1 MSAAASFP
9 TPPSGPPG
17 ALKGDP
23 RPNGFNNTGGGE
35 KAYDHIQ
42 DLQARAQDGYDPDQP
57 VAKLLSVAQQSI
69 QQARFLI
76 DARRPDLA
84 YVEYLRSY
92 EIAVT
97 VLPKHGTVHDLD
109 TEQTKQYRKIMGEL
123 NAMNTQF
130 MGIKGIIENNNKRSG
145 VLPKNYQVLSGHAR
159 SQSESQREYAMKAP
173 YPQSNGGNST
183 MNGLGVRNGGTPPKV
198 KPSVSPK
205 PESLHGRALSQA
217 SGRPNGND
225 ALNDRFARLRMASGG
240 GGDPGRPSSRG
251 SNASIQSSPVTMP
264 TAADY
269 NGRTSFDALTKS
281 NTISGRPQGPRG
293 MPNGGPSIPAKLPLD
308 TQFATSMPKAPSPT
322 YSPARN
328 MQTTGNIAPPRHSA
342 RSLASNDVRRTSGT
356 MTPSSASARAPN
368 GSRDSGDYF
377 PSTAPDGA
385 ILGSAPRLRR
395 ASAQGPRQTRCSAER
410 LFDYI
415 PRYTVLLIDVRSR
428 AEFDQGHIF
437 SSSCMCVE
445 PMSLRQGMSAEQLA
459 ESLVLSPDGEPEM
472 FDNRHEFDLVVYYDG
487 DTQSEGYLDGPQ
499 TEREAKL
506 KYLHEA
512 LWDYNQE
519 KPLREAPMLLI
530 GGIDAWTDLVGQQA
544 LQQSNTLSKVKL
556 GRPLQRRPA
565 VTAHGSSSFRLPKR
579 RVQDFAPLGQDE
591 EKAWLE
597 RARQESVSAPQPP
610 VIEET
615 DGDGSA
621 EEEQGRAAAIES
633 FNQLQESFNQRF
645 PDPSAIDMQS
655 GFMRDQLPRR
665 TPPVP
670 PAKVPA
676 YPTAPSPSQY
686 PQAPTRPAPAAPRMS
701 YTGVS
706 DRAVSQNT
714 PTGRSDGMVPYIP
727 PKLRP
732 HSMTLPRTGL
742 INFGVTCYM
751 NSILQALSATTP
763 LTALFLQDDF
773 KRSKQANWKGS
784 KGVLPELYSNL
795 MRSLW
800 KGDVSSIKPTTFKNF
815 CGRLN
820 ASWTGA
826 AQQDAKEFF
835 DFLVETLHQDLN
847 TNWNKSILR
856 ELTPAQEA
864 AREQM
869 PKFLASKREWSRYLH
884 REYSSVSELFGG
896 QTMSHLRCLTCG
908 FVSTTW
914 EFFTSISVEIPPSG
928 SATLAQC
935 LSQFCREEKISG
947 AEAWR
952 CPRCKEFRDATKRI
966 TITRAPT
973 YLVIH
978 FKRFSISGYNNDLR
992 KVHTVID
999 FPLRNF
1005 SLDPWMLPPP
1015 QPSEQKRIQHSA
1027 LPEELRPELSM
1038 TPPYTYDAYAVL
1050 KHIGSNITS
1059 GHYTTAAKDRA
1070 KGRERWMLYNDTQVL
1085 GLDPERGGRD
1095 RLQDREA
1102 YIVFYERVAPEDG
1115 VGGGGR
1121 L

>member
-9 TPPSGPPG
+9 APPAGPPG
-17 ALKGDP
+17 VLNGDS
-23 RPNGFNNTGGGE
+23 RPNGFSNTGGGE

-42 DLQARAQDGYDPDQP
+42 DLQARAQDGYDPVQP

-69 QQARFLI
+69 KQARFLI

-92 EIAVT
+92 EIVVT

-109 TEQTKQYRKIMGEL
+109 QEQLRQYKKIMNDL
-123 NAMNTQF
+123 NQMNTQF

-145 VLPKNYQVLSGHAR
+145 VLPKNYEVLSGHAR

-173 YPQSNGGNST
+173 YPQSNGNHTS
-183 MNGLGVRNGGTPPKV
+183 MNGLGGGMAPKV

-225 ALNDRFARLRMASGG
+225 ALNDRFARLRVASGG
-240 GGDPGRPSSRG
+240 EGNPARPSSRG
-251 SNASIQSSPVTMP
+251 SIASMQSTPVTMP
-264 TAADY
+264 AAADY
-269 NGRTSFDALTKS
+269 NGRNSFDALTKS
-281 NTISGRPQGPRG
+281 NTINGRPQGPRG

-308 TQFATSMPKAPSPT
+308 TQFAASMPKAPSPT

-342 RSLASNDVRRTSGT
+342 RSLASSDVRRTS
-356 MTPSSASARAPN
+356 MTSAPSSASARAPN

-385 ILGSAPRLRR
+385 ILGSAPRIRR
-395 ASAQGPRQTRCSAER
+395 ASAQGSRQLRCSAER

-428 AEFDQGHIF
+428 AEFDQGHVF

-472 FDNRHEFDLVVYYDG
+472 FDHRHEFDLVVYYDG
-487 DTQSEGYLDGPQ
+487 DTQSEGYLERPQ

-519 KPLREAPMLLI
+519 KPLREPPMLLI
-530 GGIDAWTDLVGQQA
+530 GGIDAWVDLVGQQA
-544 LQQSNTLSKVKL
+544 LQQSNTLSKVKS

-610 VIEET
+610 VIEEN
-615 DGDGSA
+615 DGEGSA
-621 EEEQGRAAAIES
+621 GDEDEEARAAAIES
-633 FNQLQESFNQRF
+633 FTQLQESFNQRY
-645 PDPSAIDMQS
+645 PDPSTIDMQS
-655 GFMRDQLPRR
+655 GFMREQLPRR
-665 TPPVP
+665 PAPPIP
-670 PAKVPA
+670 PAKIPA
-676 YPTAPSPSQY
+676 YPMAPSPSQY

-714 PTGRSDGMVPYIP
+714 PTGRSSDGMVPYVP

-732 HSMTLPRTGL
+732 HSMTLPKTGL

-773 KRSKQANWKGS
+773 KRAKQANWKGS
-784 KGVLPELYSNL
+784 KGVMPELYANL

-820 ASWTGA
+820 SSWTGA

-835 DFLVETLHQDLN
+835 DFLIEFLHQDLN
-847 TNWNKSILR
+847 VNWQGSILH
-856 ELTPAQEA
+856 ELTAEQEA
-864 AREQM
+864 ARERM
-869 PKFLASKREWSRYLH
+869 PKVLASKREWARYAH
-884 REYSSVSELFGG
+884 REFSSVSELFGG
-896 QTMSHLRCLTCG
+896 QTMSHLKCLTCG
-908 FVSTTW
+908 FMSTTW

-935 LSQFCREEKISG
+935 LSAFCREEKISG

-978 FKRFSISGYNNDLR
+978 FKRFRSTSFNKTE

-999 FPLRNF
+999 FPLRDF
-1005 SLDPWMLPPP
+1005 SLDPWMLPRPGAE
-1015 QPSEQKRIQHSA
+1015 EQAQIQQLA
-1027 LPEELRPELSM
+1027 RPEELRPELGM
-1038 TPPYTYDAYAVL
+1038 MAPYTYDAYAVL
-1050 KHIGSNITS
+1050 RHIGRDIGS

-1070 KGRERWMLYNDTQVL
+1070 KGRERWWLYNDTRIT
-1085 GLDPERGGRD
+1085 GLEPEGRD

-1102 YIVFYERVAPEDG
+1102 YIVFYERVAPEMNS
-1115 VGGGGR
+1115 GR